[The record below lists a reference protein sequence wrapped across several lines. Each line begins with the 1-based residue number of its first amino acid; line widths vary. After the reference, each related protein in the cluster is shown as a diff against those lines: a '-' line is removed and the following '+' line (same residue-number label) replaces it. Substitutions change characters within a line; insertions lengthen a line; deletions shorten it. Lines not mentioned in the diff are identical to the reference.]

1 MAINWS
7 IHTSILIHLK
17 LPVSSKFCSIPE
29 AEDGF
34 GDWASSGLARPLS
47 GFEGLSGAP
56 SDPGR
61 SLERVMTASAEARV
75 FG

>member
-1 MAINWS
+1 MCQS
-7 IHTSILIHLK
+7 IHLSILIGSIVAGTVQIL
-17 LPVSSKFCSIPE
+17 LSSE

-56 SDPGR
+56 RQPR
-61 SLERVMTASAEARV
+61 TLERAMTASAEARI